1 MKMKQMSLVALLVA
15 VGVMLWG
22 TSVLAGEKV
31 AELKIGSV
39 LSLSGGAA
47 NQGVQ
52 TKTGAIIAADEI
64 NAKGGIPALGG
75 AKIKLIFG
83 DSQSKPDVGASE
95 TERIIQRE
103 NVPVMFGAYQSAVTM
118 VATEVAERY
127 KVPWLV
133 TGSVADK
140 ITERGFKYVFRP
152 NNKAI
157 YDASE
162 QLEAIATL
170 TKETGKGPKSIGI
183 LVEGSDWGKSHAAN
197 LRVQAKEQKY
207 EIVFDEAYSPGTVDF
222 SAQILKIKSRKPEA
236 LVLAMYTP
244 DHIVFTKQSY
254 EGRLDILYGI
264 HSVGAGSE
272 DPNFYKAVPVQA
284 IEYMFVQE
292 DFQIDMVELNDWAK
306 PVDKKFREALGYEL
320 TSYGAQGYSAVY
332 TIVDVFERAGS
343 IDKEKVRDAF
353 AKTNITSGPAP
364 GIMGWQ
370 KIAFDKDGQNVDA
383 HGVIS
388 QNFKGKRT
396 TIWPVANRPKG
407 IKPVWP
413 IPAWKDR

>member
-1 MKMKQMSLVALLVA
+1 MKRMRFLSVVLAMILVA
-15 VGVMLWG
+15 W
-22 TSVLAGEKV
+22 SVPVWAGEKV
-31 AELKIGSV
+31 AEVKIGAV
-39 LSLSGGAA
+39 YPLSGGAA
-47 NQGVQ
+47 NQGNQ

-75 AKIKLIFG
+75 AKFNLVFG

-103 NVPVMFGAYQSAVTM
+103 GVTAFIGSYQSAVTM
-118 VATEVAERY
+118 VTTEVAERY
-127 KVPWLV
+127 KMPWMV

-152 NNKAI
+152 NNKAT
-157 YDASE
+157 YDAKE

-183 LVEGSDWGKSHAAN
+183 LVEGTDWGKSHAAN
-197 LRVQAKEQKY
+197 LRAQAKRLNY

-236 LVLAMYTP
+236 LVIAMYTP
-244 DHIVFTKQSY
+244 DHIVFTKQTY

-272 DPNFYKAVPVQA
+272 DPNFYKAVPQA
-284 IEYMFVQE
+284 AIDYMFVQE

-306 PVDKKFREALGYEL
+306 PIDKKFREMLGYEL

-332 TIVDVFERAGS
+332 TLLDVFTRAAS
-343 IDKEKVRDAF
+343 IDKERVREAF
-353 AKTNITSGPAP
+353 AKTNITSGPAT

-370 KIAFDKDGQNVDA
+370 KIAFDQEGQNVDA

-407 IKPVWP
+407 IVPVWP
-413 IPAWKDR
+413 IPAWGQRK

>member
-1 MKMKQMSLVALLVA
+1 MKRMSVL
-15 VGVMLWG
+15 VMLAAMGFLLCG
-22 TSVLAGEKV
+22 TLALAGEKV
-31 AELKIGSV
+31 AEVKIGAIYP
-39 LSLSGGAA
+39 LSGGAA
-47 NQGVQ
+47 NQGNQ
-52 TKTGAIIAADEI
+52 TKAGAIIAADEI

-75 AKIKLIFG
+75 AKVKLIFG
-83 DSQSKPDVGASE
+83 DCQSKPDVGASE
-95 TERIIQRE
+95 AERILQRE
-103 NVPVMFGAYQSAVTM
+103 NVDLFMGAYMSAVTI

-127 KVPWLV
+127 KTPWLV

-152 NNKAI
+152 NNKAV
-157 YDASE
+157 YDAKE

-170 TKETGKGPKSIGI
+170 AKETGKGPKSIGI
-183 LVEGSDWGKSHAAN
+183 LVEGTDWGKSHAAN
-197 LRVQAKEQKY
+197 LRAQAKEKKL

-236 LVLAMYTP
+236 LVIAMYTP
-244 DHIVFTKQSY
+244 DHIVFTKQTY
-254 EGRLDILYGI
+254 EGKLDIPYGI

-272 DPNFYKAVPVQA
+272 DPNFYKAVPVEA
-284 IEYMFVQE
+284 INLMFVQE
-292 DFQIDMVELNDWAK
+292 DFQIDITELVDWTK
-306 PVDKKFREALGYEL
+306 PVDKKFTEMLGYPL

-332 TIVDVFERAGS
+332 TIYDVLQRAGS
-343 IDKEKVRDAF
+343 VDKEKVRDAF
-353 AKTNITSGPAP
+353 TKTNITSGPAL
-364 GIMGWQ
+364 IMGWQ

-388 QNFKGKRT
+388 QNLKGKRT
-396 TIWPVANRPKG
+396 TIWPVANRPKT

>member
-1 MKMKQMSLVALLVA
+1 
-15 VGVMLWG
+15 VGPP
-22 TSVLAGEKV
+22 TR
-31 AELKIGSV
+31 GS
-39 LSLSGGAA
+39 S
-47 NQGVQ
+47 
-52 TKTGAIIAADEI
+52 
-64 NAKGGIPALGG
+64 PRLGG
-75 AKIKLIFG
+75 AKFKLVFG

-103 NVPVMFGAYQSAVTM
+103 GVAAFIGAYQSAVTM
-118 VATEVAERY
+118 VTTEVAERY
-127 KVPWLV
+127 KMPWLV

-152 NNKAI
+152 NNKAV
-157 YDASE
+157 YDATE

-170 TKETGKGPKSIGI
+170 AKETGKGPKTIAI
-183 LVEGSDWGKSHAAN
+183 LVEGTDWGKSHAAN
-197 LRVQAKEQKY
+197 LRVQAKRLNY

-222 SAQILKIKSRKPEA
+222 SAQILKIRSRKPEA
-236 LVLAMYTP
+236 LVIAMYTP
-244 DHIVFTKQSY
+244 DHIVFTKQTY
-254 EGRLDILYGI
+254 EGRLDVPFGI

-272 DPNFYKAVPVQA
+272 DPNFYKSVPVQA

-292 DFQIDMVELNDWAK
+292 DFQIDLVELNDWTK
-306 PVDKKFREALGYEL
+306 PIDKKFRDALGYEL

-332 TIVDVFERAGS
+332 TLLDVFQRAGS
-343 IDKEKVRDAF
+343 LDKEKIREAL
-353 AKTNITSGPAP
+353 AKTNITSGPAV

-370 KIAFDKDGQNVDA
+370 KISFDKDGQNVDA
-383 HGVIS
+383 HGVVS

-396 TIWPVANRPKG
+396 SIWPVANRPKG

>member
-1 MKMKQMSLVALLVA
+1 MKTRGLIITALLAVGLLALPLVA
-15 VGVMLWG
+15 W
-22 TSVLAGEKV
+22 SGEKV
-31 AELKIGSV
+31 AEVKIGAV
-39 LSLSGGAA
+39 YPLSGGAA
-47 NQGVQ
+47 NQGNQ
-52 TKTGAIIAADEI
+52 TKTGAILAADEI

-75 AKIKLIFG
+75 AKFRLIFG

-103 NVPVMFGAYQSAVTM
+103 GVAALIGTYQSAVTM

-127 KVPWLV
+127 KMPWMV

-140 ITERGFKYVFRP
+140 ITERGFKYIFRP
-152 NNKAI
+152 NNKAV
-157 YDASE
+157 YDARE

-170 TKETGKGPKSIGI
+170 TKETKKGPKTIGI
-183 LVEGSDWGKSHAAN
+183 LVEGTDWGKSHATN
-197 LRVQAKEQKY
+197 LRADAKRLKY

-236 LVLAMYTP
+236 LVVAMYTP
-244 DHIVFTKQSY
+244 DHIVFTKQTY
-254 EGRLDILYGI
+254 EGRLDIPFGI

-272 DPNFYKAVPVQA
+272 DPNFYKAVPVA
-284 IEYMFVQE
+284 AVEYMFVQE

-306 PVDKKFREALGYEL
+306 PVDKKFRVALGYEL
-320 TSYGAQGYSAVY
+320 TSYGAQGYSALY
-332 TIVDVFERAGS
+332 TLFDVFQRAGS
-343 IDKEKVRDAF
+343 VDKEKVRDAF
-353 AKTNITSGPAP
+353 AKTNIKSGPAT

-383 HGVIS
+383 HGCIS

-407 IKPVWP
+407 VTPVWP
-413 IPAWKDR
+413 IPAWSKRR

>member
-1 MKMKQMSLVALLVA
+1 MRRVALCAVLVA
-15 VGVMLWG
+15 VTLAVWGVPAF
-22 TSVLAGEKV
+22 AGEKI
-31 AELKIGSV
+31 AEVKIGAIYP
-39 LSLSGGAA
+39 LSGGAA
-47 NQGVQ
+47 NQGNQ
-52 TKTGAIIAADEI
+52 TRAGAIIAADEI

-75 AKIKLIFG
+75 AKLKLIFA

-95 TERIIQRE
+95 AERVLQRE
-103 NVPVMFGAYQSAVTM
+103 NVDLFMGAYQSAVTI

-152 NNKAI
+152 NNKAV
-157 YDASE
+157 YDARE
-162 QLEAIATL
+162 QLQAIATL

-183 LVEGSDWGKSHAAN
+183 LAEGTDWGKSHAAN
-197 LRVQAKEQKY
+197 VRIQAKEMKF
-207 EIVFDEAYSPGTVDF
+207 EIVFDEAYTPGTVDF

-244 DHIVFTKQSY
+244 DHIVFTKQSH
-254 EGRLDILYGI
+254 EGRLDIPFGI

-272 DPNFYKAVPVQA
+272 DPNFYKAVPQA
-284 IEYMFVQE
+284 AINYMFVQE
-292 DFQIDMVELNDWAK
+292 DFQIDITEVAPWTQA
-306 PVDKKFREALGYEL
+306 VDKKFREMLGYEL

-332 TIVDVFERAGS
+332 TIYDILQRAGS
-343 IDKEKVRDAF
+343 VDKEKVREAF
-353 AKTNITSGPAP
+353 VTTNITSGPAL
-364 GIMGWQ
+364 IMGWQ

-388 QNFKGKRT
+388 QNLNGKRT
-396 TIWPVANRPKG
+396 TIWPVANRPKDV
-407 IKPVWP
+407 KPVWP
-413 IPAWKDR
+413 IPAWGKR

>member
-1 MKMKQMSLVALLVA
+1 MKGQRGILIAMVVLAIA
-15 VGVMLWG
+15 VWCPAAR
-22 TSVLAGEKV
+22 AGEKV
-31 AELKIGSV
+31 AEVKIGAV
-39 LSLSGGAA
+39 YPLSGGAA
-47 NQGVQ
+47 NQGNQ
-52 TKTGAIIAADEI
+52 TKAGAIIAADEV

-75 AKIKLIFG
+75 AKVKLIFG

-95 TERIIQRE
+95 TERILQRE
-103 NVPVMFGAYQSAVTM
+103 NVDLFIGAYQSAVTI

-127 KVPWLV
+127 KAPWLV

-152 NNKAI
+152 NNKAV
-157 YDASE
+157 YDAKE

-183 LVEGSDWGKSHAAN
+183 LVEGTDWGKSHAAN
-197 LRVQAKEQKY
+197 LRDQAKRLNY

-222 SAQILKIKSRKPEA
+222 SAQILKIRSRKPEA
-236 LVLAMYTP
+236 MVIAMYTP
-244 DHIVFTKQSY
+244 DHIVFTKQTY
-254 EGRLDILYGI
+254 EGRLDIPYAI

-272 DPNFYKAVPVQA
+272 DPNFYKAVPVEA
-284 IEYMFVQE
+284 VNFMFVQE

-306 PVDKKFREALGYEL
+306 PVDKKFAEMLGYGL

-332 TIVDVFERAGS
+332 TIYDVLQRAGS
-343 IDKEKVRDAF
+343 VDKEKVRDAL
-353 AKTNITSGPAP
+353 AKTNITSGPAA

-383 HGVIS
+383 HGCIS

-396 TIWPVANRPKG
+396 TIWPVANRPKN

>member
-1 MKMKQMSLVALLVA
+1 MKTRGLIITALVA
-15 VGVMLWG
+15 VGL
-22 TSVLAGEKV
+22 LALAPMAWSGEKV
-31 AELKIGSV
+31 AEVKIGAV
-39 LSLSGGAA
+39 YPLSGGAA
-47 NQGVQ
+47 NQGNQ

-75 AKIKLIFG
+75 AKFRLIFG

-103 NVPVMFGAYQSAVTM
+103 GVTALIGAYQSAVTM
-118 VATEVAERY
+118 VTTEVSERY
-127 KVPWLV
+127 KMPWMV

-152 NNKAI
+152 NNKAV
-157 YDASE
+157 YDAKE

-170 TKETGKGPKSIGI
+170 AKETGKGPKTIGI
-183 LVEGSDWGKSHAAN
+183 LVEGTDWGKSHASN
-197 LRVQAKEQKY
+197 LRDQAKRLNY

-236 LVLAMYTP
+236 LVIAMYTP
-244 DHIVFTKQSY
+244 DHIVFTKQTY
-254 EGRLDILYGI
+254 EGRLDMPFGI

-284 IEYMFVQE
+284 VEYMFVQE
-292 DFQIDMVELNDWAK
+292 DFQIDMVELNDWVK

-320 TSYGAQGYSAVY
+320 TSYGAQGYSALY
-332 TIVDVFERAGS
+332 TLFDVFQRAGS
-343 IDKEKVRDAF
+343 VDKEKVREVF
-353 AKTNITSGPAP
+353 AATNITSGPAT

-383 HGVIS
+383 HGCIS

-396 TIWPVANRPKG
+396 TVWPVANRPKG
-407 IKPVWP
+407 IISVWP
-413 IPAWKDR
+413 IPAWSQRR